1 MLAAVRS
8 TEIAQDV
15 ALKAVQVKEELLAP
29 AASTT

>member
-1 MLAAVRS
+1 VLAEVRS

-15 ALKAVQVKEELLAP
+15 ALTAVQVKEVLSAP